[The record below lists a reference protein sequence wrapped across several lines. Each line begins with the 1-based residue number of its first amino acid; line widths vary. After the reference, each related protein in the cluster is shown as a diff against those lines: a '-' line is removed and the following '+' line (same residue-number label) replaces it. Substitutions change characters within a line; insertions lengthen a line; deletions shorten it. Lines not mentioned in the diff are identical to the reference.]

1 MTYGLLFLLII
12 LAYFY
17 FYLSS
22 RQYLRREGFV
32 SGAPLDQA
40 FLGRDNMLEVSWP
53 GGVVSPAPFDR
64 IQKMRQTYGM

>member
-1 MTYGLLFLLII
+1 MTFGLLFLLLIF
-12 LAYFY
+12 AYVY
-17 FYLSS
+17 FYLGS

-32 SGAPLDQA
+32 DGAPLDQA